1 MKILF
6 VNSRSPD
13 YVEDQLFSAL
23 TEIYGKDLVISFPL
37 NYRYYIKRKPYPLDM
52 GRCRTA
58 LDYLADMFSIKKEL
72 KAFDFDCIILGST
85 KQDVFETFVD
95 LRDSIPSGIPLIYI
109 DGGDYPEVG
118 GDASRLKFKAL
129 YDDVVRHHK
138 FSYIFKR
145 EYISGKEYL
154 DNVHP
159 FPMAFKP
166 QPIRIT
172 GEKKYDVTCWC
183 VESDPI
189 RTRALSL
196 LEDLYDCRDNGTT
209 LNQTFRNYK
218 RKGLAYLEDLGRS
231 RISCNFRGV
240 GWDTLRYWEI
250 PAVGALMVSQKPGI
264 VIPDNFVNEEHLVF
278 CKNDLS
284 NLTTLIDYYLS
295 HEDET
300 MEMTARANDHL
311 RKYHTHMKRAEFLI
325 DRAGLKD

>member
-6 VNSRSPD
+6 INSHSPD

-23 TEIYGKDLVISFPL
+23 TEIYGKDSVTPFPL

-58 LDYLADMFSIKKEL
+58 FGYLVDRLTIQKKL
-72 KAFDFDCIILGST
+72 KAFDYDYIILGST
-85 KQDVFETFVD
+85 KRDVFEKFSD
-95 LRDSIPSGIPLIYI
+95 IREAIPAGLPLIYI
-109 DGGDYPEVG
+109 DGGDFPEVG
-118 GDASRLKFKAL
+118 GDASRLKFRSL
-129 YDDVVRHHK
+129 YDDVVRQHK
-138 FSYIFKR
+138 FSHIFKR
-145 EYISGKEYL
+145 EYIIGKQYP

-166 QPIRIT
+166 QSINIT
-172 GEKKYDVTCWC
+172 GEKKYEVTCWC

-189 RTRALSL
+189 RTRALTL
-196 LEDLYDCRDNGTT
+196 LEDLYDCRENGTT
-209 LNQTFRNYK
+209 LSQTFKNYR

-264 VIPDNFVNEEHLVF
+264 DIPDNFVHGEHVIF
-278 CKNDLS
+278 CKDDLS
-284 NLTTLIDYYLS
+284 DLTSLLDYYLV
-295 HEDET
+295 HDDEASEISASAKAFLMKNHT
-300 MEMTARANDHL
+300 HIRRAEYFIEKITAR
-311 RKYHTHMKRAEFLI
+311 
-325 DRAGLKD
+325 